1 MNTLPDIKGR
11 HSSTSTIRSRGV
23 NAGGVPSASVVGAF
37 PDASSRKRSR
47 VLTDADLVAVTE
59 HSLTEQ
65 TLAVHERAIARS
77 EVARAPHGARPLQ
90 QHVHARHRSIGRDRQ
105 VGVTALADAE
115 RRPAQHGQVVPAR
128 APHLQYRHRSSLST
142 SSPTVGDGREPSPL
156 DESVVANCSRIRV
169 VVVVDESSERGGEST
184 MTTRSTVTTS
194 IRRIRRVSTIMVG
207 ASFVLAGVVSAAPA
221 GQDPTPPATRF
232 PEDLPAFIRG
242 WRFVEYV
249 TDEQAETE
257 VDAGSVGGSAPLDE
271 QYVFGPQ
278 TVTNEGPAIG
288 KVQSGPNMTSF
299 RVLTSVPDDG
309 LGNRAEFVSYEAFTK
324 TETLAAYR
332 YRPDH
337 ALLAVVD
344 RNGSELLEQECDEPT
359 MTDCSD
365 PIQAEVTFDV
375 AVYTADQVLFRSA
388 GGAMVTGW
396 HGNWTAAAWSEA
408 YATTRLWG
416 RSNFQHPHVD
426 DSAALVM
433 SRPAE
438 VFGGFERAPGRHG
451 THGSGRR
458 LCQRLRPPDQP
469 GVSDVDGARRARRA
483 ATQR

>member
-1 MNTLPDIKGR
+1 MA
-11 HSSTSTIRSRGV
+11 
-23 NAGGVPSASVVGAF
+23 AGHPSW
-37 PDASSRKRSR
+37 
-47 VLTDADLVAVTE
+47 TD
-59 HSLTEQ
+59 
-65 TLAVHERAIARS
+65 
-77 EVARAPHGARPLQ
+77 P
-90 QHVHARHRSIGRDRQ
+90 
-105 VGVTALADAE
+105 
-115 RRPAQHGQVVPAR
+115 
-128 APHLQYRHRSSLST
+128 
-142 SSPTVGDGREPSPL
+142 
-156 DESVVANCSRIRV
+156 VANWWPAAV
-169 VVVVDESSERGGEST
+169 VVVVDESCERGGEST
-184 MTTRSTVTTS
+184 MTRSTVSTS
-194 IRRIRRVSTIMVG
+194 IKRIRRLSTAVVG

-221 GQDPTPPATRF
+221 DPDPVPPATGF
-232 PEDLPAFIRG
+232 PEHPPPFIRG
-242 WRFVEYV
+242 WRFMEYV

-257 VDAGSVGGSAPLDE
+257 VDAGSVGPSAPLDE

-388 GGAMVTGW
+388 GGAMLTGW

-438 VFGGFERAPGRHG
+438 VLVELSALPVGTALTARVVASASVYDRRINQEFPMSTALAELGERPPSDEAERSFTGLTLEGEPVLRIPAATPLPLCDTAPDPARRRAAVQRRHVP
-451 THGSGRR
+451 HLRSSGRR
-458 LCQRLRPPDQP
+458 
-469 GVSDVDGARRARRA
+469 A
-483 ATQR
+483 AGPRDP